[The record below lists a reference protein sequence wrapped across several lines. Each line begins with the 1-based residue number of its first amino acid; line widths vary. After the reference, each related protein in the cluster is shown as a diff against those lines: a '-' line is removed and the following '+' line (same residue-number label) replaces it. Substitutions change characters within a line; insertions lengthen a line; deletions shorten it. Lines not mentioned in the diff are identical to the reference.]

1 LGGHQQVL
9 DGVAVSTRLPRTTAD
24 GSTEFVDVIDIASAA
39 RREGE
44 RRVDLECL
52 LTQALY
58 GQRPED
64 EAATVKAIS
73 SAAARLLD
81 LAGAYLA
88 LCAERRETDRGA
100 A

>member
-1 LGGHQQVL
+1 M
-9 DGVAVSTRLPRTTAD
+9 STRLPRTTAD
-24 GSTEFVDVIDIASAA
+24 CSTDFIDVADIAAYA
-39 RREGE
+39 KRDGE

-58 GQRPED
+58 GQRPDD
-64 EAATVKAIS
+64 EVATVKAIS

-88 LCAERRETDRGA
+88 LCAERREADRGA

>member
-1 LGGHQQVL
+1 M
-9 DGVAVSTRLPRTTAD
+9 STRLPRTTAD
-24 GSTEFVDVIDIASAA
+24 ATTELVSVVDIAA
-39 RREGE
+39 RAKRDGE

-52 LTQALY
+52 LTQALH
-58 GQRPED
+58 GQHPED
-64 EAATVKAIS
+64 EAAAVRAIS